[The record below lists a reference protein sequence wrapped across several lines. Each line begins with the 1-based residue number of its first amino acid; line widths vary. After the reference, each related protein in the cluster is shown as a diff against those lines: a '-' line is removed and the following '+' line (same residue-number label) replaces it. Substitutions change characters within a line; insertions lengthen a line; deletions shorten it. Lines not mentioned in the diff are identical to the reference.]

1 LKSNLISKSE
11 TASIMKQ
18 ISEEWKIELPKIK
31 NLRLHHISDNEV
43 IITGD
48 GITAIKIDDK
58 IIPHL
63 SEIELLKKIPYIVVD
78 MGAIKFVC
86 KGANIMRPGITKL
99 TDFNDGEIVC
109 VVEESNNKFLSVGIA
124 MMASDEAS
132 STKTGMVIENLH
144 YVSDKFW
151 ETRKE
156 IND

>member
-1 LKSNLISKSE
+1 MKSNLISKSE
-11 TASIMKQ
+11 TSSIMKQ

-63 SEIELLKKIPYIVVD
+63 SEIELLKKFPYIVVD

-124 MMASDEAS
+124 MMPSDEAS

>member
-1 LKSNLISKSE
+1 
-11 TASIMKQ
+11 MKQ

-63 SEIELLKKIPYIVVD
+63 SEIELLKKFPYIVVD

>member
-1 LKSNLISKSE
+1 
-11 TASIMKQ
+11 MKQ

-63 SEIELLKKIPYIVVD
+63 SEIELLKKFPYIVVD

-124 MMASDEAS
+124 MMPSDEAS

>member
-1 LKSNLISKSE
+1 MKSNLISKSE

-63 SEIELLKKIPYIVVD
+63 SEIELLKKFPYIVVD

-124 MMASDEAS
+124 MMPSDEAS

>member
-63 SEIELLKKIPYIVVD
+63 SEIELLKKFPYIVVD

-124 MMASDEAS
+124 MMPSDEAS